1 MIKELINIELNEV
14 PNKGLYISFIKRY
27 VRKTTSEESFKVNN
41 FCVLLIKSGRFK
53 IQLKDTIQVLSK
65 QDLVAIPEN
74 SFFTLLEI
82 EEKLQLFLLSF
93 TSEFAFKNCFKK
105 ELVDS
110 FYFLLAKPS
119 LKIGLDQKDFLVLSL
134 IWKLIYFI
142 NKDVK
147 IDGFEKELQR
157 ISFNL
162 FLYELRLIYV
172 KYSPD
177 TLLNFSRKE
186 SLIIQFLSIL
196 AIHCKKQHSVQFYAG
211 SLFITSGHLNK
222 IVKQITGK
230 TVKILIAE
238 AVITEAKNLLED
250 SHLTIAAIAEE
261 LEFSDASSFS
271 VFFKR
276 HTSISPSIYRSNA
289 IERFKIR

>member
-238 AVITEAKNLLED
+238 AVITEAKNLLDD
-250 SHLTIAAIAEE
+250 SQLTVAIIAVE
-261 LEFSDASSFS
+261 LEFSSSSSFS

-276 HTSISPSIYRSNA
+276 HTSVSPSRYRSNA
-289 IERFKIR
+289 IERFKNR